1 MMKRLLK
8 TEILTLLLICLLG
21 PLAAQSP
28 IDFYNDGYS
37 SMASGDYFSAL
48 DNYKKAL
55 EINPSYT
62 DALLGISRTYF
73 LLQEYEEALDY
84 SKLALK
90 GSERRIDAI
99 NLQGRI
105 YLGLSDLEKASEMF
119 NLVLSMEPNNMTAA
133 YGLAEIAVFRGNFKE
148 GSSLFEK
155 SLTVN
160 PDSRRALLSLVV
172 LADRMGD
179 TQKAEIYLDSALAY
193 YPQDR
198 VVLNEA
204 IRHYIDGRRWDQAE
218 ALARQLVALEPDN
231 KDTNLTLGH
240 IYTNTGNYEQAV
252 YYFQESIKNEQENPM
267 LWFYL
272 GRAFLGLGK
281 HEEALLCFQ
290 TVNLLDP
297 HDEVA
302 RLTAE
307 NLLMSY
313 FPLNHDERVKAAS
326 WHFEKGRSYKASFQ
340 YNKALDEYRR
350 GRLLA
355 PLDLD
360 GWWKY
365 AGILN
370 AMGQKNRYREELEA
384 LNREKYANLE
394 FNRLYELV
402 MSSED
407 LSFPSVWKTP
417 VVQRNSNVNLALY
430 IDKSAS
436 DLYHTGSEMDFVRY
450 LGDTLMR
457 NSGLSID
464 EQHVLDSSSDAFSA
478 GRTGSSDFY
487 VLMSISEKA
496 RSIRINCRVFL
507 SRTGNV
513 ITSFDLLRSGNMRV
527 SEIMRKVAEEL
538 ELRLPLKGYL
548 AGIDGDRVLINLG
561 TLNNVE
567 PEMSFVLLRQGT
579 GRWLDRE
586 PFRDYKPEDVL
597 GSVTIE
603 ETQEKFSIGIL
614 HRNSPFDLVNAGD
627 EIYKLPEDMEELVLP
642 DDSMNI
648 ELKNQLL
655 RLY

>member
-1 MMKRLLK
+1 MKRLLK
-8 TEILTLLLICLLG
+8 TEILTLLLICLLV

-28 IDFYNDGYS
+28 IDFYNTGYR
-37 SMASGDYFSAL
+37 SMASGDYFTAL

-84 SKLALK
+84 SRLALK

-119 NLVLSMEPNNMTAA
+119 NLVQSIEPNNMTAA
-133 YGLAEIAVFRGNFKE
+133 YGLAEIAVFRGNYKE

-155 SLTVN
+155 SLAVN

-172 LADRMGD
+172 LADKMGD
-179 TQKAEIYLDSALAY
+179 AGKAEQYLESALAY

-204 IRHYIDGRRWDQAE
+204 IRHYVDGRRWDQAE
-218 ALARQLVALEPDN
+218 ALARQLVALEPEN
-231 KDTNLTLGH
+231 RDTNLTLGH
-240 IYTNTGNYEQAV
+240 IYTNTGDFDQAV
-252 YYFQESIKNEQENPM
+252 HYFQESIKNEQENPM

-272 GRAFLGLGK
+272 GRAFLGLGR

-290 TVNLLDP
+290 TVNLLNP
-297 HDEVA
+297 QDEVA

-313 FPLNHDERVKAAS
+313 YPLNHDQRVAAAA

-340 YNKALDEYRR
+340 YDKAFDEYRR

-360 GWWKY
+360 GWWQY

-370 AMGQKNRYREELEA
+370 AMGQGNRYREELEA
-384 LNREKYANLE
+384 LHREEYANLE

-407 LSFPSVWKTP
+407 LSFPRVWETP
-417 VVQRNSNVNLALY
+417 VIQRNSNINLALF

-436 DLYHTGSEMDFVRY
+436 DLYHTGSEMDFIRY

-464 EQHVLDSSSDAFSA
+464 EQKVLESSSDAFSA
-478 GRTGSSDFY
+478 GRNGNSDFY
-487 VLMSISEKA
+487 ALLSVSEKE
-496 RSIRINCRVFL
+496 RSIRINCRLFL
-507 SRTGNV
+507 SRTGNE

-527 SEIMRKVAEEL
+527 SEIIRKAAEEL
-538 ELRLPLKGYL
+538 EQRLPVKGYL
-548 AGIDGDRVLINLG
+548 AGIDGDRVLVNLG
-561 TLNNVE
+561 TMNNVE
-567 PEMSFVLLRQGT
+567 AEMSFVLLRQGT

-586 PFRDYKPEDVL
+586 PYRDYQPEDVL
-597 GSVTIE
+597 GTVTIE
-603 ETQEKFSIGIL
+603 ETQEKYSIGIL
-614 HRNSPFDLVNAGD
+614 QRNSPFDLVNAGD
-627 EIYKLPEDMEELVLP
+627 EIYRLPEDMEELVLP
-642 DDSMNI
+642 EDTMNN